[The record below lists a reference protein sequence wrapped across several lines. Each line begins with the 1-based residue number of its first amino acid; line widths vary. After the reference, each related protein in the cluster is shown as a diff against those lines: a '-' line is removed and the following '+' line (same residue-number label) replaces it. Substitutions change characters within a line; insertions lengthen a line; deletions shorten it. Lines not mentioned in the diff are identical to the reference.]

1 MIPEP
6 TIERQRV
13 DEAAASRP
21 RVRLRRS
28 LAAIFFGTVEQR
40 VEAIAIAVLVLAG
53 VGWWT
58 YAGVKSSILGERAGY
73 LDAVLDAK
81 TDALEVWVGAK
92 RAEAER
98 WAATPEVVEAVR
110 TLAAAAGNGASRA
123 ALLAS
128 PAQARFARAIAPAV
142 TTDPERVAAYAV
154 DPSGRIIAAR
164 RTEQVGYG
172 VGPTM
177 RADLAPVFAGASRFL
192 VPRPE
197 TERVPELDA
206 LTGGRPV
213 AWVAAPVAGADGRVI
228 AALEIGSY
236 ADTRF
241 ARILAP
247 PAELADPRSTVDV
260 YAFDRN
266 GLLLTTSRYREALRA
281 AGLLPADARAAAFNV
296 TLRDPGRDISE
307 DPSAPP
313 PDEPAR
319 LTVLAERAIASR
331 GADDPTARRGVLLEP
346 YRNYVGR
353 PVIGA
358 WQWLPQYDIGV
369 AIEVA
374 AEEAFAP
381 MRYLTIAFW
390 TIFGLLSLA
399 VAVALAQTFS
409 AAELGRE
416 VRMLGQYRL
425 EAKIEEG
432 GMATV
437 HRAVHALLKRP
448 TAIKILKPALA
459 TDELIERFEREVTLA
474 SRLQHP
480 ATVEIFD
487 YGRTRDGT
495 FYFAMEYI
503 DGLTL
508 AQLVERDGAQP
519 AARVAHIL
527 RQVCESLREAH
538 AKGLVHRDVKPQ
550 NIMLCERGGES
561 DVVKV
566 VDWGLIKDVRATDTR
581 DITQFARF
589 LGTPVYMPPERLRDP
604 GHADPLIDIYGL
616 GAVAFFL
623 LTGRR
628 VFEAPNELELHRMV
642 LEVAAP
648 RAAELAPQPIPRV
661 LDELVTRCLAKDRT
675 QRPQGVDELLAV
687 LDQVLRATPWP
698 REKAERWWRDYRAA
712 REAAAV

>member
-6 TIERQRV
+6 TIERQREG
-13 DEAAASRP
+13 EAAASRP

-40 VEAIAIAVLVLAG
+40 VEAIAITVLILAG

-58 YAGVKSSILGERAGY
+58 YAGVKSSILEERAGY
-73 LDAVLDAK
+73 LNAVLDAK
-81 TDALEVWVGAK
+81 VAALEVWVGAK
-92 RAEAER
+92 RAETER
-98 WAATPEVVEAVR
+98 WAGFREVVAAVSA
-110 TLAAAAGNGASRA
+110 LEAAARNGASRA

-128 PAQARFARAIAPAV
+128 PAQAAFTRALAPAIA
-142 TTDPERVAAYAV
+142 TDPERIAANAV
-154 DPSGRIIAAR
+154 DREGRIIAAR
-164 RTEQVGYG
+164 RTEQIGFR

-177 RADLAPVFAGASRFL
+177 RSDLAPVFKGASRFIA
-192 VPRPE
+192 PRPE
-197 TERVPELDA
+197 SERVPDLPA
-206 LTGGRPV
+206 LAAGRPV
-213 AWVAAPVAGADGRVI
+213 VWVAAPVNGPDGGVV

-266 GLLLTTSRYREALRA
+266 GLLLTTSRYRETLRR
-281 AGLLPADARAAAFNV
+281 AGLLPADARTAAFNV
-296 TLRDPGRDISE
+296 RVKDPGRDLYD

-313 PDEPAR
+313 TDEPTG

-331 GADDPTARRGVLLEP
+331 GAEDPDARRGVLLDP

-358 WQWLPQYDIGV
+358 WQWLPEYDIGV

-374 AEEAFAP
+374 AEEAYAP

-390 TIFGLLSLA
+390 TIFGLLVLA

-519 AARVAHIL
+519 APRVAHIL

-604 GHADPLIDIYGL
+604 GQADPLIDIYGL

-642 LEVAAP
+642 LEVEAP
-648 RAAELAPQPIPRV
+648 RAAEFAPQRIPRV
-661 LDELVTRCLAKDRT
+661 LDEMVTRCLAKDRGR
-675 QRPQGVDELLAV
+675 RPQSIDELLAV
-687 LDQVLRATPWP
+687 LDEVLRATPWSQ
-698 REKAERWWRDYRAA
+698 EKAERWWQDYRAA
-712 REAAAV
+712 KEAAAV